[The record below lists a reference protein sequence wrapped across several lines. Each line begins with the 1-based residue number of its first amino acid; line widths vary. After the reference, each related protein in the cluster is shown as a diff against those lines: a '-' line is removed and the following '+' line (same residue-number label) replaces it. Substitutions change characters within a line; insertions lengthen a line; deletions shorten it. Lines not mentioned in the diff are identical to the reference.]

1 MEGAR
6 VALGVV
12 DSVVD
17 SIAGAV
23 DTVGDGVADAVADA
37 VANAVEVRLEA
48 AESVLDLGV
57 IGGRHVFEVGD
68 AVEKGGELG
77 GIDRGVCEV
86 DVENVEVVVCDTR
99 EAGNEHADDAG
110 KGENEWQS
118 HAEVAADTHGGQAV
132 MADGFGVSVLLSKVW
147 CSW

>member
-23 DTVGDGVADAVADA
+23 DAVGDGAADA

-57 IGGRHVFEVGD
+57 IGGRHVLEVGD

-132 MADGFGVSVLLSKVW
+132 MADGFGVLFLLSKVW